1 MANTAGKGGLQLV
14 GLRKILGGRVIIDN
28 LDLTVNK
35 GEMVSL
41 LGPSGCG
48 KTTTLRMIAG
58 FLIPESGRV
67 MLDGKDVT
75 ALGPEKRPSAMVFQN
90 YALWPHMTVFK
101 NVAYPLKIRKMNKQ
115 EIERRVHDVLS
126 VVNLMHHVNSRPSQI
141 SGGEQ
146 QRVALARALVQEP
159 DILLLDEP
167 LSNLDAK
174 LRVKVR
180 EEIRE
185 LQRRLGITTVIVTH
199 DQDEA
204 LSISDRIAVM
214 RAGKIEQFST
224 PQELYDAP
232 ATEYVANFIGS
243 LNSYPGSFNDG
254 KLTSGDFQVG
264 IRPEDVIFS
273 EKQIPGSVAT
283 KVDRVVSR
291 GHFFEVYLNRDDMK
305 LRAFLS
311 TDVPEAG
318 SMGYSKVAKALLYKD
333 GNLVKIIK
341 N

>member
-1 MANTAGKGGLQLV
+1 MSEQESGLVLN
-14 GLRKILGGRVIIDN
+14 GLTKVLGGRVIID
-28 LDLTVNK
+28 DLHLEVKK

-58 FLIPESGRV
+58 FLIPDKGDISLAGN
-67 MLDGKDVT
+67 DVT
-75 ALGPEKRPSAMVFQN
+75 LLGPEKRPSAMVFQN

-101 NVAYPLKIRKMNKQ
+101 NVAYPLKVRKLGK
-115 EIERRVHDVLS
+115 EDIEKRVHDALGL
-126 VVNLMHHVNSRPSQI
+126 VNLMHHKDSRPSQI

-180 EEIRE
+180 EDIRE

-214 RAGKIEQFST
+214 NGGRIEQFST
-224 PQELYDAP
+224 PQELYDRP
-232 ATEYVANFIGS
+232 ETEYVANFIGS
-243 LNSYPGSFNDG
+243 LNRIEGSYSDGQVRAGSE
-254 KLTSGDFQVG
+254 VIG
-264 IRPEDVIFS
+264 IRPEDVHFS
-273 EKQIPGSVAT
+273 RTQMPESFPA
-283 KVDRVVSR
+283 KVELVVPR
-291 GHFFEVYLNRDDMK
+291 GHFAEVYLTRADVK
-305 LRAFLS
+305 LRAFIS
-311 TDVPEAG
+311 SDVPSAG
-318 SMGYSKVAKALLYKD
+318 ESGFVRVSKALIYKD
-333 GNLVKIIK
+333 GKLIRVA
-341 N
+341 

>member
-1 MANTAGKGGLQLV
+1 METSANNVGLELV
-14 GLRKILGGRVIIDN
+14 GLHKILGGRTIIEN
-28 LDLTVNK
+28 LDLSVKK

-58 FLIPESGRV
+58 FLIPESGKV
-67 MLDGKDVT
+67 VLAGNDVT
-75 ALGPEKRPSAMVFQN
+75 TLGPDKRPSAMVFQN
-90 YALWPHMTVFK
+90 YALWPHMSVFK
-101 NVAYPLKIRKMNKQ
+101 NVAYPLKIRKMSKS
-115 EIERRVHDVLS
+115 EIEKRVHDALGL
-126 VVNLMHHVNSRPSQI
+126 VNLMHHKDSRPSQI

-180 EEIRE
+180 EDIRD

-214 RAGKIEQFST
+214 NDGRIEQFST
-224 PQELYDAP
+224 PQALYDEP

-243 LNSYPGSFNDG
+243 LNRFEGSFADG
-254 KLTSGDFQVG
+254 QVQIGENIVG
-264 IRPEDVIFS
+264 IRPEDVYFS
-273 EKQIPGSVAT
+273 QHQVPGSHPAT
-283 KVDRVVSR
+283 VDLVVPR
-291 GHFFEVYLNRDDMK
+291 GHFFEVYLNSNNQQIRSFMSSEIPQVGD
-305 LRAFLS
+305 
-311 TDVPEAG
+311 AG
-318 SMGYSKVAKALLYKD
+318 FVRISKALIYKD
-333 GNLVKIIK
+333 GKLVKVA
-341 N
+341 

>member
-1 MANTAGKGGLQLV
+1 MTDSTNEGLVLS
-14 GLRKILGGRVIIDN
+14 GLTKILGGRVIIDN
-28 LDLTVNK
+28 LDLTVHK

-58 FLIPESGRV
+58 FLIPDKGSV
-67 MLDGKDVT
+67 NVANKDVT
-75 ALGPEKRPSAMVFQN
+75 ELGPEKRPSAMVFQN
-90 YALWPHMTVFK
+90 YALWPHMSVFK
-101 NVAYPLKIRKMNKQ
+101 NVAYPLKVRKLSHE
-115 EIERRVHDVLS
+115 EITKKVHSALEL
-126 VVNLMHHVNSRPSQI
+126 VNLMHHKDSRPSQI

-180 EEIRE
+180 EDIRE

-214 RAGKIEQFST
+214 NNGKIEQFST
-224 PQELYDAP
+224 PQELYDRP
-232 ATEYVANFIGS
+232 ETEYVANFIGS
-243 LNSYPGSFNDG
+243 LNRVEGGYSEGRV
-254 KLTSGDFQVG
+254 TAGDEIVG
-264 IRPEDVIFS
+264 IRPEDVIYS
-273 EKQIPGSVAT
+273 AHQTPGSYPAT
-283 KVDRVVSR
+283 VTLVVPR
-291 GHFFEVYLNRDDMK
+291 GHFSEIYLQREDVQ
-305 LRAFLS
+305 LRAFIS
-311 TDVPEAG
+311 VDVPKTG
-318 SMGYSKVAKALLYKD
+318 DSGFVRIAKALVYKD
-333 GNLVKIIK
+333 GQLVRVA
-341 N
+341 

>member
-1 MANTAGKGGLQLV
+1 MANVTSEGGLQLV

-28 LDLTVNK
+28 LDLVVKK

-115 EIERRVHDVLS
+115 EIERRVHDVLT
-126 VVNLMHHVNSRPSQI
+126 VVNLMHHVDSRPSQI

-224 PQELYDAP
+224 PQELYDSP
-232 ATEYVANFIGS
+232 ATEYVGS
-243 LNSYPGSFNDG
+243 LNSYPGGFDDG
-254 KLTSGDFQVG
+254 KLTSGDFLVG
-264 IRPEDVIFS
+264 IRPEDVLFS
-273 EKQIPGSVAT
+273 EKQIPGGIAT

-311 TDVPEAG
+311 SDVPEAG
-318 SMGYSKVAKALLYKD
+318 SMGYSRVVKALLYKD
-333 GNLVKIIK
+333 GNLVKVIK
-341 N
+341 T

>member
-1 MANTAGKGGLQLV
+1 MTERSSEDGLVLKGLTKV
-14 GLRKILGGRVIIDN
+14 LGGRVIID
-28 LDLTVNK
+28 DLHLVVKK

-58 FLIPESGRV
+58 FLIPDKGDI
-67 MLDGKDVT
+67 LLNGKDIT
-75 ALGPEKRPSAMVFQN
+75 TLGPEKRPSAMVFQN
-90 YALWPHMTVFK
+90 YALWPHMTVFN
-101 NVAYPLKIRKMNKQ
+101 NVAYPLKVRKLSKS
-115 EIERRVHDVLS
+115 EIEKRVQGALEM
-126 VVNLMHHVNSRPSQI
+126 VNLMHHKDSRPGQI

-180 EEIRE
+180 EDIRE

-214 RAGKIEQFST
+214 NSGKIEQFST
-224 PQELYDAP
+224 PQELYDRP
-232 ATEYVANFIGS
+232 ETEYVANFIGS
-243 LNSYPGSFNDG
+243 LNRLEGDYQDG
-254 KLTSGDFQVG
+254 QIVKGTEVVG
-264 IRPEDVIFS
+264 IRPEDVTFTRD
-273 EKQIPGSVAT
+273 QVPGSYPA
-283 KVDRVVSR
+283 KVKLVVPR
-291 GHFFEVYLNRDDMK
+291 GHFSEVYLE
-305 LRAFLS
+305 RADTEFRAYIS
-311 TDVPEAG
+311 SDVPPAG
-318 SMGYSKVAKALLYKD
+318 TSGFARISKALVYRD
-333 GNLVKIIK
+333 GKLVRVA
-341 N
+341 